1 MRAMTQRETPRPE
14 CWRGEHLLLVL
25 LLFSAAALAVT
36 SGHGQGN
43 PMLTGVCAFVQL
55 PALFLGL
62 GRFFQNRVEQPK
74 QALTL
79 AAGFALLWAGQTVVL
94 FWMEAVSRNAPLFSL
109 WPKSGSPWL
118 FFALAICI
126 PLGVWLSANRPAVR
140 WGVTG
145 GALLLGCL
153 VSCLP
158 QMDKQP
164 ALLAL
169 LFLLPL
175 YLLGGN
181 LDWDALEARVDG
193 KGKLLALA
201 GLLALAAGL
210 FLARNGLGK
219 YVAVFNG
226 TLADASLRFALLR
239 LAQYVAALLLTVCL
253 LVLMPRRRLPLLTA
267 LGRNWFAGW
276 FWLAPVM
283 ALGVSVKWLSAG
295 GSHGLLL
302 RTVVGCVAV
311 VLGST
316 RLLAW
321 PVKMTLHLPG
331 DLIHQQRREG
341 RRLNQE
347 KGLYW
352 RAFFVAFLLVITVFA
367 SPFVANGYSTV
378 WKPDGQNLY
387 LTIMYYTRRYVVE
400 AAKTLWATHQLVLP
414 QWDFAIGQGAS
425 ILSVFHINPLFLLAV
440 VTPYRW
446 MELVYNAVTVMQIPL
461 AAWAFTVYCYSVE
474 KREVLPVLTGAVLYA
489 CSGFVIFT
497 AAKHIY
503 FMTFFVIYL
512 PLILAGC
519 ERWLRQR
526 KWGTFVGMIFLA
538 MIGGYYYA
546 FVNTLLMA
554 IYLVI
559 RQIAVHKTQIG
570 VMVKEILQLVG
581 LYLWGFA
588 LSLVIFLPSVAGFF
602 TSSRSDVSKSAF
614 DLFYK
619 ASYYTKL
626 VTRFVSS
633 DPSGNYWTKLGL
645 AGIAFTA
652 LVLLFLRWRERKL
665 APLRAGTLVLVMCL
679 CVPLM
684 GKIFNGFGYVTNRWS
699 YGFAFCMALVVVCLL
714 PRLVELKVWEQIVLA
729 AVTAGYMA
737 LVIHLSGGWAKAP
750 QTAMVLLAVVTLCAI
765 GFTWLPNKKV
775 GQSALALVTLCAVLF
790 NINQFYSPSHSK
802 ELERYMTTRSVRASV
817 VKSAEAAAS
826 HIKDDGFWRAEVEGN
841 RCNRFC
847 LTGGYGTM
855 SYWSVLDG
863 NLVNYYL
870 DFDLNSVRQ
879 SYAVWGLDER
889 ASLCAAS
896 SVKYFV
902 GKAAD
907 DDGKAKNYAP
917 YGFEAVGKDG
927 KFTIYQNRYALPVGY
942 TYTGYMTRSDYD
954 KLSPLEKQQALLQCA
969 ILPDDQAETVKE
981 ALTETKPKLSTQEVP
996 WTLKEQKNAKMK
1008 DNAIVVKKA
1017 GGSVTLTF
1025 TGEADCETYVNF
1037 KNLEMTKS
1045 KRDDCT
1051 MTVSGN
1057 GVSKKTNLYREGSLY
1072 TFQRDGVTFNLGYS
1086 ASGVK
1091 QCKITFDEQG
1101 TYTFDGLQ
1109 VVCLPMADYV
1119 RDVTALSQVTMQDA
1133 QEKAGSVSGTVTLT
1147 DTRMLTLSIPWQKGW
1162 TVQVDGKTADAI
1174 RVNGMYTG
1182 VLLRPGTHTI
1192 EATYQIPGMKPG
1204 AVVSGVALVGG
1215 AAVVIWVKRRQ
1226 KRGGARVRRGSDV
1239 PSEK

>member
-1 MRAMTQRETPRPE
+1 MRDMTQLRAKEADS
-14 CWRGEHLLLVL
+14 CRGEHLLLVL
-25 LLFSAAALAVT
+25 LLFSAVALAVT
-36 SGHGQGN
+36 SGHGQSNQALAG
-43 PMLTGVCAFVQL
+43 LCAFVQL
-55 PALFLGL
+55 PTLFLGL
-62 GRFFQNRVEQPK
+62 GVFSRKRVEQIG

-79 AAGFALLWAGQTVVL
+79 AAGFALLWVGQTVVL
-94 FWMEAVSRNAPLFSL
+94 FWMEAAGRQAPLFSL
-109 WPKSGSPWL
+109 WPKTGPPWL
-118 FFALAICI
+118 FLALAICL
-126 PLGVWLSANRPAVR
+126 PLGVWLSSGTPGVR

-145 GALLLGCL
+145 GFLLLGCA

-158 QMDKQP
+158 QADSQP
-164 ALLAL
+164 ALLSF
-169 LFLLPL
+169 LFLFPL
-175 YLLGGN
+175 YLLGRN
-181 LDWDALEARVDG
+181 LNWDALEARVDG
-193 KGKLLALA
+193 KRKLLALA
-201 GLLALAAGL
+201 GLLVLAAGL
-210 FLARNGLGK
+210 WLTRNGLGK

-226 TLADASLRFALLR
+226 TLADTSLRFALLR
-239 LAQYVAALLLTVCL
+239 LAQYAVALLLMGCL
-253 LVLMPRRRLPLLTA
+253 LVLMPRRRLPVLTE
-267 LGRNWFAGW
+267 LGRNWYAGW

-283 ALGVSVKWLSAG
+283 TLCLSVKLLSSG
-295 GSHGLLL
+295 GSRGLLL
-302 RTVVGCVAV
+302 RTAVGCVTV

-331 DLIHQQRREG
+331 DLTDQTRTEG
-341 RRLNQE
+341 RRLNQG

-352 RAFFVAFLLVITVFA
+352 RAFFVVFLLVVTVFA

-400 AAKTLWATHQLVLP
+400 AVKTFLATHQLVLP

-425 ILSVFHINPLFLLAV
+425 ILSVFHINPLFLLAI

-446 MELVYNAVTVMQIPL
+446 MEVVYNVVTVAQIPL
-461 AAWAFTVYCYSVE
+461 AAWAFTVYCRSVE
-474 KREVLPVLTGAVLYA
+474 KREVLPVLTGAVIYA

-526 KWGTFVGMIFLA
+526 KWGTFVVMIFLA

-559 RQIAVHKTQIG
+559 RQISVHKTQFKVIF
-570 VMVKEILQLVG
+570 KELFQLVG

-588 LSLVIFLPSVAGFF
+588 LSLVIFLPSVVGFF
-602 TSSRSDVSKSAF
+602 SSSRSDVSKSAF

-619 ASYYTKL
+619 VGYYTKL

-633 DPSGNYWTKLGL
+633 DPSGNHWAKLGL
-645 AGIAFTA
+645 AGIVFAA
-652 LVLLFLRWRERKL
+652 LVLLFLRWRDRKL
-665 APLRAGTLVLVMCL
+665 APLRAGTLVLVVCL

-714 PRLVELKVWEQIVLA
+714 PRLVELKIWEQIVLA
-729 AVTAGYMA
+729 VVTAGYVA
-737 LVIHLSGGWAKAP
+737 LVIHLSGGWEKAP
-750 QTAMVLLAVVTLCAI
+750 RTAMVLLAVVTLCAI

-775 GQSALALVTLCAVLF
+775 GQSVLALVTLCAVLF

-802 ELERYMTTRSVRASV
+802 ELGRYMTTRSVRGSV
-817 VKSAEAAAS
+817 VNSAEAAAS

-863 NLVNYYL
+863 NLVDYYL

-902 GKAAD
+902 GKATD

-927 KFTIYQNRYALPVGY
+927 KFTIYQNKYALPVGY
-942 TYTGYMTRSDYD
+942 TYTGYLTRSAYD
-954 KLSPLEKQQALLQCA
+954 KLSPLERQQALLQCV
-969 ILPDDQAETVKE
+969 ILPDEQAEQVQGQ
-981 ALTETKPKLSTQEVP
+981 LTGTKPRLSTQDVP
-996 WTLKEQKNAKMK
+996 WSVKDQKDAKLK
-1008 DNAIVVKKA
+1008 DNAIVVKKP

-1025 TGEADCETYVNF
+1025 AGAADCETYVYF

-1045 KRDDCT
+1045 KTDDCT

-1057 GVSKKTNLYREGSLY
+1057 GVGKKTNLYREGSLY
-1072 TFQRDGVTFNLGYS
+1072 TFQRDEVTFNLGYS
-1086 ASGVK
+1086 ADGVK
-1091 QCKITFDEQG
+1091 QCKVTFDAKG
-1101 TYTFDGLQ
+1101 TYTFDALQ

-1119 RDVTALSQVTMQDA
+1119 RDVTALGEVTMEDA
-1133 QEKAGSVSGTVTLT
+1133 KEEAGSVSGSVTLT

-1162 TVQVDGKTADAI
+1162 TVRVDGQKADAI

-1182 VLLRPGTHTI
+1182 VLLQPGTHTI
-1192 EATYQIPGMKPG
+1192 EATYQIPGLKPG
-1204 AVVSGVALVGG
+1204 AVVSAVALVGG
-1215 AAVVIWVKRRQ
+1215 VAVVIWAKRRR
-1226 KRGGARVRRGSDV
+1226 KRGGARVRRGVDV
-1239 PSEK
+1239 PAET